1 MSSSSKQVVSHTCPV
16 CGNSCNLT
24 TQVYAN
30 VSGASLKR
38 VNGFQIRA
46 CSVCGFCEIE
56 TLRNKA
62 RINNLKQIAFN

>member
-1 MSSSSKQVVSHTCPV
+1 MSSSSKRVTGLTCPV

-30 VSGASLKR
+30 VTGATLKR
-38 VNGFQIRA
+38 INGFQIKA
-46 CSVCGFCEIE
+46 CSICGFCEIE
-56 TLRNKA
+56 TLRNRA